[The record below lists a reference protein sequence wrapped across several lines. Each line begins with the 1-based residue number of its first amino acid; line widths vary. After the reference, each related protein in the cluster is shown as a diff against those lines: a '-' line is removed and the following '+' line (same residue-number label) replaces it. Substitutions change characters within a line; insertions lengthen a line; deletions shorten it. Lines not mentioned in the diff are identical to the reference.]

1 MNDPATRKALIWGW
15 GLLTVF
21 LPLGL
26 TLEALHALKIPVYL
40 DSHMRREL
48 WTLAHAHG
56 NLLGLLCLVFGAVG
70 QRIVSD
76 TATRASVSLWLRL
89 GAVLMPLGFFLGGVL
104 NHEGDPSLAILL
116 VPLGGVILLY
126 ALVRAGLAAL
136 RS

>member
-1 MNDPATRKALIWGW
+1 M
-15 GLLTVF
+15 
-21 LPLGL
+21 
-26 TLEALHALKIPVYL
+26 
-40 DSHMRREL
+40 
-48 WTLAHAHG
+48 
-56 NLLGLLCLVFGAVG
+56 FGAVG

-76 TATRASVSLWLRL
+76 TATRAAVSLWLRL

>member
-76 TATRASVSLWLRL
+76 PGTRAAVSLWLRL